1 MKNPAEIL
9 AASKVAVAPG
19 TFALVSVT
27 PADFARLMQDPE
39 LSPRMTAPFML
50 LKDAFEVT
58 MLLDDTDFG
67 TMRHAIRDAK
77 IERGYRLLT
86 FDIELDPGV
95 VGFMAE
101 ISRILADAAIPILAI
116 SAFTRDHLLIRQQD
130 LATALKA
137 LGPHVAELC

>member
-1 MKNPAEIL
+1 MKNPAELL
-9 AASKVAVAPG
+9 ARSKVAVAPE

-77 IERGYRLLT
+77 VERGYRLLT

-116 SAFTRDHLLIRQQD
+116 SAFTRDHLLIRQHD
-130 LATALKA
+130 LATALNA

>member
-1 MKNPAEIL
+1 
-9 AASKVAVAPG
+9 
-19 TFALVSVT
+19 
-27 PADFARLMQDPE
+27 MQDPE

-50 LKDAFEVT
+50 LKDALEVT

-77 IERGYRLLT
+77 VERGYRLLT

>member
-1 MKNPAEIL
+1 M
-9 AASKVAVAPG
+9 APE

>member
-1 MKNPAEIL
+1 MNALEL
-9 AASKVAVAPG
+9 LRMSRVKVDDA

-27 PADFARLMQDPE
+27 PQDFARLMQDPE

-67 TMRHAIRDAK
+67 TMRHALRDAK
-77 IERGYRLLT
+77 IERGYRLVT

-101 ISRILADAAIPILAI
+101 VSRILADAAIPILAI
-116 SAFTRDHLLIRQQD
+116 CAFTRDHLLIRQHD
-130 LATALKA
+130 LANALKA